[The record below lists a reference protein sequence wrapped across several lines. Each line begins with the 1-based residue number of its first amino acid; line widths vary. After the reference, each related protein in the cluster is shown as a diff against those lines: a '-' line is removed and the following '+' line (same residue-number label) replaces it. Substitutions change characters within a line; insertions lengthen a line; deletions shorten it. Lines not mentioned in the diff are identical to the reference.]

1 VATEAA
7 GLFTPPSGATDQTEK
22 EMSRFDPN
30 VDIFASSEARLTDNK
45 RERGDEDDAHADFEP
60 LNTKVTP
67 VFKTP

>member
-1 VATEAA
+1 
-7 GLFTPPSGATDQTEK
+7 
-22 EMSRFDPN
+22 MSRFDPN